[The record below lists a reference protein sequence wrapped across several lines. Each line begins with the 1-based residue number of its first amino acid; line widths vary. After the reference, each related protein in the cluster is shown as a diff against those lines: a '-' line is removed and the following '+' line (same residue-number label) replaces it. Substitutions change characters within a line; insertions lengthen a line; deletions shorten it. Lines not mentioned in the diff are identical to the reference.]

1 MNHLHR
7 RGLSALLS
15 LLLVGQML
23 PSALALAPQEEE
35 PPALEETLPKEETP
49 VLEEAA
55 LEEEEAPTLGESV
68 PEEEEAP
75 ALEEPALEE
84 EETTTLEETAPER
97 TPGPGEVAITPDV
110 FPDDAFRGWL
120 ANRANLN
127 GYGADG
133 IFTQEELAEIREIRV
148 PALGIASLE
157 GIQVFTALEALS
169 CGSNR
174 LTELDVSQNR
184 NLRSLRCSY
193 NQISQLDVTGLTR
206 LVDLVCEFNHMSE
219 LILSGC
225 TALENLYARHN
236 DLTGVNFSDNIN
248 LKFIEIFDNRLESVD
263 LTMLEQLE
271 FVHLDDNRLTE
282 LDLSRNVN
290 LSPIGSGFVGRHNF
304 LKKLTLPNRADLM
317 VDPDVYAEQTPQTG
331 FGRVEWYE
339 DETFTRPVT
348 GEVSA
353 QGQTLYAKWLP
364 NDYTIRYDG
373 NGGSGSIPAQAA
385 VWDTPVTLAE
395 NAFNRWGYRFTRW
408 ENKYGDGQTYA
419 AGQEVTNLSGK
430 NQGDKVTLYA
440 QWKAITYTV
449 VFDPGQGG
457 SGSMPGKTYTYDQE
471 GTLPENTL
479 TAPQGKEFAG
489 WALTPGGPI
498 RYGDRAGVWNLT
510 ATEGETVTL
519 YAVWRDPIRI
529 TYYRR
534 LETAYSQYQAE
545 DYTARDWAALVQ
557 IFDDAQ
563 KAIEDAS
570 LESGMEKICSGAIR
584 DMAAVATSRER
595 AETVIAA
602 WRSIYGTVIAQA
614 DSFAV
619 DESNA
624 VMIQKAAD
632 NTAGALTADFVGGV
646 HQDLTEPA
654 DLERV
659 TSLVKEF
666 THETVLGLER
676 LEAAAAWVQGLD
688 GLSVRPLA
696 QVTSQW
702 QSAYETAVTEAAPH
716 TLQLT
721 GQFKTAL
728 NSRMA
733 LAQQKKQAATQLTA
747 DYQSYD
753 PERYS
758 QQGREQLAAVFRT
771 GTDTLESAV
780 SPEAVAAA
788 LESARTAFK
797 AVPQKDQ
804 ESSGIPGGGSAG
816 GGGGSSSGGGSSAGG
831 SGEPGNV
838 VDVPETEPGF
848 SDVPEDFWA
857 RQEISWALEQGY
869 MKGTGEGIFTPGGS
883 ISRQQIWMILARM
896 EGVDPSDMEAAKAWA
911 MAAGISDGSAPG
923 AAVTRQQLAVLLY
936 RFAQRQ
942 GAVLSVDTDLNG
954 FSDGAA
960 VAPYAREAMA
970 WAIDAGVLQGTA
982 AGSLLPEG
990 TASRAQTAVLLS
1002 RFCRL
1007 GASG

>member
-68 PEEEEAP
+68 
-75 ALEEPALEE
+75 
-84 EETTTLEETAPER
+84 PER

-193 NQISQLDVTGLTR
+193 NQISQLNVTGLTR

-236 DLTGVNFSDNIN
+236 DLTGVDFSDNIN

-373 NGGSGSIPAQAA
+373 NGGSGSVPAQAA

-395 NAFNRWGYRFTRW
+395 NAFSRWGYRFTRW

-419 AGQEVTNLSGK
+419 AGQEGTNLSGK

-489 WALTPGGPI
+489 WALTPGGPV

-519 YAVWRDPIRI
+519 YAVWRDPVRI
-529 TYYRR
+529 TYYQR

-570 LESGMEKICSGAIR
+570 LESGMEKICGGAIR

-624 VMIQKAAD
+624 GMIQKAAD
-632 NTAGALTADFVGGV
+632 NTASALTADFVGGV

-659 TSLVKEF
+659 TS
-666 THETVLGLER
+666 
-676 LEAAAAWVQGLD
+676 
-688 GLSVRPLA
+688 
-696 QVTSQW
+696 
-702 QSAYETAVTEAAPH
+702 
-716 TLQLT
+716 
-721 GQFKTAL
+721 
-728 NSRMA
+728 
-733 LAQQKKQAATQLTA
+733 
-747 DYQSYD
+747 
-753 PERYS
+753 
-758 QQGREQLAAVFRT
+758 
-771 GTDTLESAV
+771 
-780 SPEAVAAA
+780 
-788 LESARTAFK
+788 
-797 AVPQKDQ
+797 
-804 ESSGIPGGGSAG
+804 
-816 GGGGSSSGGGSSAGG
+816 AGG
-831 SGEPGNV
+831 SGEPGSV

-942 GAVLSVDTDLNG
+942 GAGLSADTDLNG

>member
-1 MNHLHR
+1 M
-7 RGLSALLS
+7 
-15 LLLVGQML
+15 
-23 PSALALAPQEEE
+23 
-35 PPALEETLPKEETP
+35 
-49 VLEEAA
+49 
-55 LEEEEAPTLGESV
+55 
-68 PEEEEAP
+68 
-75 ALEEPALEE
+75 
-84 EETTTLEETAPER
+84 
-97 TPGPGEVAITPDV
+97 
-110 FPDDAFRGWL
+110 
-120 ANRANLN
+120 
-127 GYGADG
+127 
-133 IFTQEELAEIREIRV
+133 
-148 PALGIASLE
+148 
-157 GIQVFTALEALS
+157 
-169 CGSNR
+169 
-174 LTELDVSQNR
+174 
-184 NLRSLRCSY
+184 
-193 NQISQLDVTGLTR
+193 
-206 LVDLVCEFNHMSE
+206 
-219 LILSGC
+219 
-225 TALENLYARHN
+225 
-236 DLTGVNFSDNIN
+236 
-248 LKFIEIFDNRLESVD
+248 
-263 LTMLEQLE
+263 
-271 FVHLDDNRLTE
+271 
-282 LDLSRNVN
+282 
-290 LSPIGSGFVGRHNF
+290 
-304 LKKLTLPNRADLM
+304 
-317 VDPDVYAEQTPQTG
+317 
-331 FGRVEWYE
+331 
-339 DETFTRPVT
+339 
-348 GEVSA
+348 
-353 QGQTLYAKWLP
+353 
-364 NDYTIRYDG
+364 
-373 NGGSGSIPAQAA
+373 
-385 VWDTPVTLAE
+385 WDTPVTLAE
-395 NAFNRWGYRFTRW
+395 NAFSRWGYRFTRW

-519 YAVWRDPIRI
+519 YAVWRDPVRI
-529 TYYRR
+529 TYYQR

-666 THETVLGLER
+666 TQETVQGLER

-688 GLSVRPLA
+688 GLSLRPLA

-728 NSRMA
+728 NTRMA

-831 SGEPGNV
+831 SGEPGSV
-838 VDVPETEPGF
+838 VDVPETRTWLFRCPGGF
-848 SDVPEDFWA
+848 LGPAGDLLGA
-857 RQEISWALEQGY
+857 
-869 MKGTGEGIFTPGGS
+869 GTGIHEGHRRRNLYPRRQHQPSADLDDSGPDGG
-883 ISRQQIWMILARM
+883 
-896 EGVDPSDMEAAKAWA
+896 G
-911 MAAGISDGSAPG
+911 
-923 AAVTRQQLAVLLY
+923 
-936 RFAQRQ
+936 
-942 GAVLSVDTDLNG
+942 
-954 FSDGAA
+954 
-960 VAPYAREAMA
+960 
-970 WAIDAGVLQGTA
+970 
-982 AGSLLPEG
+982 
-990 TASRAQTAVLLS
+990 
-1002 RFCRL
+1002 
-1007 GASG
+1007 

>member
-1 MNHLHR
+1 M
-7 RGLSALLS
+7 
-15 LLLVGQML
+15 
-23 PSALALAPQEEE
+23 
-35 PPALEETLPKEETP
+35 
-49 VLEEAA
+49 
-55 LEEEEAPTLGESV
+55 
-68 PEEEEAP
+68 
-75 ALEEPALEE
+75 
-84 EETTTLEETAPER
+84 
-97 TPGPGEVAITPDV
+97 
-110 FPDDAFRGWL
+110 
-120 ANRANLN
+120 
-127 GYGADG
+127 
-133 IFTQEELAEIREIRV
+133 
-148 PALGIASLE
+148 
-157 GIQVFTALEALS
+157 
-169 CGSNR
+169 
-174 LTELDVSQNR
+174 
-184 NLRSLRCSY
+184 
-193 NQISQLDVTGLTR
+193 
-206 LVDLVCEFNHMSE
+206 
-219 LILSGC
+219 
-225 TALENLYARHN
+225 
-236 DLTGVNFSDNIN
+236 
-248 LKFIEIFDNRLESVD
+248 
-263 LTMLEQLE
+263 
-271 FVHLDDNRLTE
+271 
-282 LDLSRNVN
+282 
-290 LSPIGSGFVGRHNF
+290 
-304 LKKLTLPNRADLM
+304 
-317 VDPDVYAEQTPQTG
+317 
-331 FGRVEWYE
+331 
-339 DETFTRPVT
+339 
-348 GEVSA
+348 
-353 QGQTLYAKWLP
+353 
-364 NDYTIRYDG
+364 
-373 NGGSGSIPAQAA
+373 
-385 VWDTPVTLAE
+385 WDTPVTLAE
-395 NAFNRWGYRFTRW
+395 NAFSRWGYRFTRW

-519 YAVWRDPIRI
+519 YAVWRDPVRI
-529 TYYRR
+529 TYYQR

-624 VMIQKAAD
+624 GMIQKAAD

-659 TSLVKEF
+659 TS
-666 THETVLGLER
+666 
-676 LEAAAAWVQGLD
+676 
-688 GLSVRPLA
+688 
-696 QVTSQW
+696 
-702 QSAYETAVTEAAPH
+702 
-716 TLQLT
+716 
-721 GQFKTAL
+721 
-728 NSRMA
+728 
-733 LAQQKKQAATQLTA
+733 
-747 DYQSYD
+747 
-753 PERYS
+753 
-758 QQGREQLAAVFRT
+758 
-771 GTDTLESAV
+771 
-780 SPEAVAAA
+780 
-788 LESARTAFK
+788 
-797 AVPQKDQ
+797 
-804 ESSGIPGGGSAG
+804 
-816 GGGGSSSGGGSSAGG
+816 AGG
-831 SGEPGNV
+831 SGEPGSV

-883 ISRQQIWMILARM
+883 ISRQPIWMILARM
-896 EGVDPSDMEAAKAWA
+896 EGVYPSDMEAATAWA
-911 MAAGISDGSAPG
+911 MAAVISDGSAPG

-942 GAVLSVDTDLNG
+942 GAGLSADTDLNG

-960 VAPYAREAMA
+960 VASYAREAMA